1 MRAVPLV
8 VTFPVARAVVHRP
21 APRSTDPSRDSTGGR
36 TIATVADIK
45 RKNLRNPDEEQ
56 RFPFGR
62 SAEVHLGQYV
72 VGRSHLDPGW
82 HWEEHVKPIVGTER
96 CQVHHIGVMI
106 SGRMRVLTDEGS
118 ETDFGPDDVFDFPP
132 GHDAWVLGDEPAV
145 SIEWVGVHGWAS
157 PASGDRVLATIL
169 FTDIVDSTARA
180 AQLGDRA
187 WARLLDDHNALM
199 RATLG
204 RFRGRE
210 VTTTGDGLVA
220 LFDGPERAVRAAAAA
235 AEGLRPLDL
244 AIRAALH
251 TGEVHLVPGDVR
263 GVAVHVAA
271 RILALA
277 EPDEILVSDTTRSFI
292 ENPDLAFVDRGRH
305 ALKGVSGERSVYAFV
320 RDDAPDDASAPTRE

>member
-1 MRAVPLV
+1 M
-8 VTFPVARAVVHRP
+8 
-21 APRSTDPSRDSTGGR
+21 
-36 TIATVADIK
+36 ADIK
-45 RKNLRNPDEEQ
+45 RKNLKNPDEEQ

-72 VGRSHLDPGW
+72 VGRSQADPGW

-96 CQVHHIGVMI
+96 CQVHHIGVLV
-106 SGRMRVLTDEGS
+106 SGRMRFLMDDGS
-118 ETDFGPDDVFDFPP
+118 ETDFVPDDVFDIPP

-145 SIEWVGVHGWAS
+145 SIEWVGFHGWAS
-157 PASGDRVLATIL
+157 PASNDRVLATIL
-169 FTDIVDSTARA
+169 FTDIVESTARA

-187 WARLLDDHNALM
+187 WARLLDDHNAVI
-199 RATLG
+199 RATLD

-235 AEGLRPLDL
+235 ADGLRRLDL

-251 TGEVHLVPGDVR
+251 TGEVELVPGDVR

-277 EPDEILVSDTTRSFI
+277 EPNEILVSDTTRSLI

-305 ALKGVSGERSVYAFV
+305 ALKGVSGERPVYALV
-320 RDDAPDDASAPTRE
+320 RDDAPYGASTATHQSAASKCRRSTKRCG